1 MPNSNKEKEIIEYFE
16 PLPGEPPTDT
26 LIVQHN
32 DLITCRWPDLK
43 LWESRI
49 FFAALALIH
58 KKDKNFKPTK
68 IPITLLEN
76 MYNARVSKYDVIVK
90 SNENLRKKSFFIKN
104 EKEEVGI
111 NLFQLLGQSNE
122 SKDLKDGYIRFQIN
136 TLLEKYLLNLTTN
149 FTKAE
154 LSNFIKL
161 NQSCSRQLYLFFRST
176 LIKTTKVIKV
186 ITFDDLSNMLNKTYT
201 NFSQL
206 ERKIIKPSVK
216 EINEETDLSIT
227 YKGLKRGRKIAII
240 EFTIKIKN
248 NSIKVN
254 LSENE
259 EEINKN
265 IKNRLELITQLQ
277 HYGQLNIK
285 VLDKLIHKHG
295 LDNVIDE
302 VRYACQNIKDM
313 DNVNT
318 LKNPIGYILK
328 SVKDQVFHKKED
340 TDAKPKEQSPNLF
353 DAADKEQ
360 QQNNDQTKEAVS
372 TDNITPESPPEIDIE
387 ISEDRICK
395 HLWNR
400 VNYDIFNNRDSIY
413 KYYKNIDKNTDE
425 KLQLLSDLM
434 NNDYYKKLNKPGFG
448 ILNNFVQNH
457 RIPFVS
463 DNTFWKY
470 LHGLVFINK
479 YYEKEYKI
487 EDIFSDEEK
496 AEIQKKVQ
504 AEQTK
509 NEPLL
514 TEADLKQMLK
524 KLKNEHKKEIDLNT
538 GLSAFYKKLK
548 VYTSDND
555 ERLINSFIQ
564 PKLAVIFRDRK
575 NWYIINKFSLPT
587 LTNEFE
593 TILTEIKNRKSDKLS
608 RRNMGKL

>member
-1 MPNSNKEKEIIEYFE
+1 MSKSNKEKEIIEYFE
-16 PLPGEPPTDT
+16 PLPGEPAAKR

-49 FFAALALIH
+49 FFAAIALIH
-58 KKDKNFKPTK
+58 KNDKKFKPTK
-68 IPITLLEN
+68 IPISLLEN
-76 MYNARVSKYDVIVK
+76 LYNVRVNKYDVIIK
-90 SNENLRKKSFFIKN
+90 ANESLRKKSFLLKDK
-104 EKEEVGI
+104 KEEIGI

-136 TLLEKYLLNLTTN
+136 DLLEKYLLNLTES
-149 FTKAE
+149 FTKSE

-176 LIKTTKVIKV
+176 LIKTTKVIKA

-318 LKNPIGYILK
+318 LNNPIGYILK

-360 QQNNDQTKEAVS
+360 QQNLENNDQAKKAVT
-372 TDNITPESPPEIDIE
+372 TDNITPKSPPEKDIE
-387 ISEDRICK
+387 ISEDRIFQY
-395 HLWNR
+395 LWN
-400 VNYDIFNNRDSIY
+400 DIIFDLDNNQTKII
-413 KYYKNIDKNTDE
+413 KYYKNIGKNLDE
-425 KLQLLSDLM
+425 KLQLLSDFL
-434 NNDYYKKLNKPGFG
+434 NNDYYKSKSKPSYKIINNWVQKHTIPSEENKEFG
-448 ILNNFVQNH
+448 
-457 RIPFVS
+457 
-463 DNTFWKY
+463 TY
-470 LHGLVFINK
+470 LHALIFINR
-479 YYEKEYKI
+479 YYLAEYDVENI
-487 EDIFSDEEK
+487 LSEEEK
-496 AEIQKKVQ
+496 AAIEQK
-504 AEQTK
+504 AEEERKK

-514 TEADLKQMLK
+514 TQSALKQLLKQLK
-524 KLKNEHKKEIDLNT
+524 KEVRKEIDLNT
-538 GLSAFYKKLK
+538 GLTEFYEKLK
-548 VYTSDND
+548 VYATDND
-555 ERLINSFIQ
+555 ERLIKSYIE
-564 PKLAVIFRDRK
+564 PKLATIFSDTE
-575 NWYIINKFSLPT
+575 NWYVKNKFSLAT
-587 LTNEFE
+587 LTANFE
-593 TILTEIKNRKSDKLS
+593 TILNQIIIKNKPTSDDLEI
-608 RRNMGKL
+608 